1 MLVRKAKIILNNMRR
16 SYISP
21 EFDHKEVYGTYNMVE
36 ESNFFGAKML
46 EIEDTLLINN
56 QNIIYYQMPNGEQLD
71 LSVENTLQP
80 YVYSSS
86 SDKQVNHQLIIDEAQ
101 TDYTK
106 ENLTNWVLEIK
117 LKDIISNYIFGE
129 LKRWRTFEGIR
140 TKMTSGNDV
149 NTAVKN
155 YISYNVVDRY
165 KLSRIDLYLQYKDLS
180 TQNILRYKNVWN
192 PEIAN
197 MPQNKTTKFQ
207 SDTYSDGSF
216 TKLTFSQ
223 EKPSSLY
230 SFEYFF
236 NLYFEK
242 I

>member
-1 MLVRKAKIILNNMRR
+1 MRR

-71 LSVENTLQP
+71 LSVENTLQS
-80 YVYSSS
+80 YVYSSAD
-86 SDKQVNHQLIIDEAQ
+86 DKNINHQLIIDETQ
-101 TDYTK
+101 TSYSK
-106 ENLTNWVLEIK
+106 ENSTTWILEIK
-117 LKDIISNYIFGE
+117 LKNIISNYIFGE

-140 TKMTSGNDV
+140 TNMTSDNDV
-149 NTAVKN
+149 NNALKN
-155 YISYNVVDRY
+155 YVSYNVVDRY
-165 KLSRIDLYLQYKDLS
+165 KLSRIDLYVQYKDLRS
-180 TQNILRYKNVWN
+180 QNILRYKNVWN
-192 PEIAN
+192 PEIASN
-197 MPQNKTTKFQ
+197 PQNKTTKFQ
-207 SDTYSDGSF
+207 SDTYSDGSY
-216 TKLTFSQ
+216 TKITFNQ

-230 SFEYFF
+230 SFDYFF

-242 I
+242 L